1 MKIAYGVMGYG
12 RGHAMRTAAVLP
24 TLMKEHDVTVYA
36 GQDAY
41 EVLAPDFPTVKL
53 PIIGY
58 QYDSTG
64 KLSPPKTII
73 NNVRPTA
80 DLLFGGAASWMLD
93 KAFAKDRPDVVIS
106 DSEAWTHRAAQ
117 RAGIPRISFDH
128 VGIMAHCL
136 TPIPNGSF
144 WRGHLDGIGYNLFM
158 GRPERILISSF
169 YTALPR
175 YAGVNIVGPILRDE
189 VFQVAAKRGEH
200 LLVYF
205 NKGEH
210 QFQPNVEAALK
221 AVDCPMKVYGTGLKG
236 MDGNLD
242 YRPRGNLPFLEDLA
256 SCRAVLSTAGNQLLG
271 ESIHF
276 RKPVFGV
283 PEDCYEQRLNALMIE
298 RLGVGR
304 MGKFETLNAD
314 DINDFLQTEPR
325 YLRNM
330 KHSLQ
335 EGREEAILLLEQ
347 YIDELTRLSRAQQT
361 KIPCH
366 ETVTNPS

>member
-24 TLMKEHDVTVYA
+24 TLMKQHEVTVYA

-53 PIIGY
+53 PIISY
-58 QYDSTG
+58 EYDGDG
-64 KLSPPKTII
+64 KLSPPKTVI
-73 NNVRPTA
+73 NNLSPIA
-80 DLLFGGAASWMLD
+80 DLLLGGKASQMLD
-93 KAFAKDRPDVVIS
+93 KAFAVDRPDVVIS

-117 RAGIPRISFDH
+117 RADIPRISFDH

-136 TPIPNGSF
+136 TPIPKGSF

-158 GRPERILISSF
+158 GEPQRIVISSF

-175 YAGVNIVGPILRDE
+175 YAGVSIVGPILRDE
-189 VFQVAAKRGEH
+189 VAQVSPERGDY

-221 AVDCPMKVYGTGLKG
+221 AVNCPMRVYGTTREGR
-236 MDGNLD
+236 DGHLE
-242 YRPRGNLPFLEDLA
+242 YRPRGNLPFLQDLA
-256 SCRAVLSTAGNQLLG
+256 GCRAVLSTAGNQLLG

-276 RKPVFGV
+276 RKPVFAV

-298 RLGVGR
+298 RLGVGKA
-304 MGKFETLNAD
+304 GQFETLNAD
-314 DINDFLQTEPR
+314 DINDFLLTEPR

-335 EGREEAILLLEQ
+335 EGRTEAIQLLEQ
-347 YIDELTRLSRAQQT
+347 YIEELTGAAQPQQPD
-361 KIPCH
+361 ISGH
-366 ETVTNPS
+366 